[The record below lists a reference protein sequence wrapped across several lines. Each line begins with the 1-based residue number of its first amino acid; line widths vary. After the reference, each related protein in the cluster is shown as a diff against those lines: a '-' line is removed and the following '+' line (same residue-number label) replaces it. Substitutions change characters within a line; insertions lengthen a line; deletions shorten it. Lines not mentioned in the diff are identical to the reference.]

1 MNQFKKMLLALVAFS
16 TLNAASPLNSI
27 GGASEEQSAVF
38 DAAYVKST
46 EVYKNVQGSVALVG
60 DYVGQAT
67 CVAALCTTS
76 YFISPLAVKA
86 AFCILPTFYL
96 GAFLLPTA
104 TCALMY
110 KTVELGFTP
119 AKNYGSVQGKI
130 IGHNVC
136 DQMVDGSFST
146 MGKVNSFFKST
157 VCPGVKS
164 AMHQMKAAAFQRHYF

>member
-27 GGASEEQSAVF
+27 GGASEAPSAVF
-38 DAAYVKST
+38 DATYVKST

-67 CVAALCTTS
+67 CVVVLCAAS
-76 YFISPLAVKA
+76 YVVSPFVVST
-86 AFCILPTFYL
+86 AFCVLPTFYL
-96 GAFLLPTA
+96 GAVLLPAA

-119 AKNYGSVQGKI
+119 AKNYGSVQGRNM
-130 IGHNVC
+130 GHNVC
-136 DQMVDGSFST
+136 DKIVDGSFSA
-146 MGKVNSFFKST
+146 MGGLSSFFNST

-164 AMHQMKAAAFQRHYF
+164 AMHQMKAAVFQRHYF

>member
-27 GGASEEQSAVF
+27 GGVSEAPQAVF

-67 CVAALCTTS
+67 CVVALCATS
-76 YFISPLAVKA
+76 YIVSPFVVSA
-86 AFCILPTFYL
+86 AFCVLPTFYL
-96 GAFLLPTA
+96 GPFLLPAA

-110 KTVELGFTP
+110 KMVELGFMP
-119 AKNYGSVQGKI
+119 AKECGSVQGKI

-136 DQMVDGSFST
+136 EQVVDGSFST